1 MQMDLLKY
9 SNYDVVFQEVPGE
22 VALAINITQC
32 PHHCDG
38 CHSAVLAGDFGNY
51 LKDDIGSILKQY
63 GDYITCVLLMG
74 GDQHMSDLVSV
85 LRRIKRETKLK
96 TGVYSGS
103 DDFGLFEP
111 AFPYLD
117 FLKIGPYK
125 KELGGLTSSNTN
137 QRFYRKENGEWVD
150 RTQLFQRKGDQS
162 NDDYYEES

>member
-9 SNYDVVFQEVPGE
+9 SNYDVVFQEIPGE

-51 LKDDIGSILKQY
+51 LRDDIGSILKQY

-125 KELGGLTSSNTN
+125 KSSAGLPHLTLTSGFIAKRTG
-137 QRFYRKENGEWVD
+137 NG
-150 RTQLFQRKGDQS
+150 
-162 NDDYYEES
+162 